1 MVPVICG
8 RKTRFTMKCSI
19 LHENKLNHSTKGK
32 KEKPDEVW
40 FWVSWWAIQ
49 DLNLWPSACKAAALP
64 LRQSP
69 VCFYRFTKDED
80 NDSDC
85 KQRSSEKPQIKA
97 VFSVNALH
105 EQNALSS
112 HGLHRSTFGEEGLN
126 YRVRNGI
133 GWSPSLWF
141 RSCKAFACMTDPLA
155 TLKVA

>member
-8 RKTRFTMKCSI
+8 RKTGFTMKCSI
-19 LHENKLNHSTKGK
+19 LHENKLNHSTKSK
-32 KEKPDEVW
+32 KENQTKSGSEFHGGRYRIWTRDLLLVRQLRSRCANRPY
-40 FWVSWWAIQ
+40 VSIVS
-49 DLNLWPSACKAAALP
+49 LKI
-64 LRQSP
+64 
-69 VCFYRFTKDED
+69 EE

-85 KQRSSEKPQIKA
+85 KQRSSEKTQIKA

-155 TLKVA
+155 TLKVV